1 MMSVPLA
8 SQRFTDPTEN
18 LFPES
23 ALGNR
28 GGAQQS
34 NDKPPKGDDLKRAFQ
49 LFNEMSEQLSESYT
63 LLEDR
68 VTELTQE
75 LNTVSAKR
83 LEELAEKERL
93 ANRLENLLTVLPGG
107 VVVLDAR
114 GRVSEC
120 NPAAMDMLGEPLEG
134 MLWRDVILRS
144 FAPRSDDG
152 HEVSTKDGRRI
163 SIATR
168 SLEVEGH
175 QDGQIIL
182 LTDQTETRRLQ
193 SELSRHERL
202 SALGKM
208 VSALA
213 HQIRTPLSAAMLY
226 AGHLRGGQLKPQ
238 QQQKFSDK
246 LLKRL
251 NHMERQVQDMLMFV
265 KGDIPLP
272 DMICIEELQE
282 SLSEEMEVLMETS
295 QSHCEWR
302 NQCPTHMLRCNQDVL
317 VGALLNLV
325 NNAVQAVETGA
336 RLTISFDLQM
346 FDQQNQQPQLV
357 ISVVDSGPGI
367 KQEMLES
374 VVDVFMTT
382 KPQGTGLGLSVV
394 QTVARA
400 HGGRLQLQSQEGQ
413 GTCAR
418 IVLPLASLSKDVFS
432 GADESRGENRIELQK
447 VAGQSFSPEPLVAQ

>member
-1 MMSVPLA
+1 V
-8 SQRFTDPTEN
+8 
-18 LFPES
+18 
-23 ALGNR
+23 AL
-28 GGAQQS
+28 AQQQFRQADTES
-34 NDKPPKGDDLKRAFQ
+34 PLGVIDTSLIGGDSDTAQPPKGDDLRRAFQ
-49 LFNEMSEQLSESYT
+49 LFNEMSEQLSESYS

-93 ANRLENLLTVLPGG
+93 ASRLENLLTVLPGG

-114 GRVSEC
+114 GRVTEC
-120 NPAAMDMLGEPLEG
+120 NPAAVEMLGEPLEG
-134 MLWRDVILRS
+134 MLWRDVIVRS

-152 HEVSTKDGRRI
+152 HEVSTKAGRRI

-168 SLEVEGH
+168 SLESEGH

-193 SELSRHERL
+193 AELSRHERL

-272 DMICIEELQE
+272 DLISVAELQE
-282 SLSEEMEVLMETS
+282 SLAEEMEVVLETS
-295 QSHCEWR
+295 QSRCLWR
-302 NQCPTHMLRCNQDVL
+302 NACPTHMLRCNQDIL

-325 NNAVQAVETGA
+325 NNAIQAVETRAELSIHFSLGEQVQA
-336 RLTISFDLQM
+336 SAQVNTQVNT
-346 FDQQNQQPQLV
+346 QVKTNGEWVQPL
-357 ISVVDSGPGI
+357 IIDVVDKGPGI
-367 KQEMLES
+367 KQDILNS
-374 VVDVFMTT
+374 VTDVFMTT
-382 KPQGTGLGLSVV
+382 KAQGTGLGLSVV
-394 QTVARA
+394 QTVMRA
-400 HGGRLQLQSQEGQ
+400 HGGELQLQSKEGV
-413 GTCAR
+413 GTHVR
-418 IVLPLASLSKDVFS
+418 LSLPLASQAPERSRVVS
-432 GADESRGENRIELQK
+432 GVVSQ
-447 VAGQSFSPEPLVAQ
+447 VSPTEEC